1 MRPVAII
8 LVVVAALAAV
18 LTGFLAKRWLEGQ
31 VRPIPDAPQLVEVL
45 VAAREVPAGST
56 LASGDLRYDPWP
68 PSATTSRLLSRQ
80 NGDDPKARFL
90 GQVSRRA
97 LVEGEPFAETV
108 VVRHDVAGVLAAM
121 LAPGMRAVSIA
132 ITTAS
137 GVSGFITPGD
147 RVDVVLAADVRKAEG
162 GDNQDLKGGALV
174 RFAAETVL
182 EDVKVLAID
191 QQIARGRDGS
201 AIQGKTA
208 TVEVSSKQAELLTA
222 AGMLGNLSLVLR
234 GFETD
239 TARTATQPSSFT
251 SDLEASK
258 ALQSLHGP
266 KAKPA
271 APHGGGVQINRA
283 GQLSTQSIR
292 P

>member
-1 MRPVAII
+1 MRPVAIV
-8 LVVVAALAAV
+8 LVVVAVLAAV

-31 VRPIPDAPQLVEVL
+31 TRPVTEASHLVEVL
-45 VAAREVPAGST
+45 VAAREVPAGT
-56 LASGDLRYDPWP
+56 ALASGDLRYDPWP
-68 PSATTSRLLSRQ
+68 SGAAVGRLVRQ
-80 NGDDPKARFL
+80 GGDDPKAKFL
-90 GQVSRRA
+90 GQVTRRA
-97 LVEGEPFAETV
+97 LMDGEPFAETV
-108 VVRHDVAGVLAAM
+108 VVRQDAAGVLAAM
-121 LAPGMRAVSIA
+121 LAPGMRAVSVA

-147 RVDVVLAADVRKAEG
+147 RVDVVLAADVRKA
-162 GDNQDLKGGALV
+162 DSSNTDKGGPLV

-208 TVEVSSKQAELLTA
+208 TVEVTSKQAELLTA

-234 GFETD
+234 GFEAD
-239 TARTATQPSSFT
+239 TARTATQPTTFT
-251 SDLEASK
+251 SDIEASK
-258 ALQSLHGP
+258 ALQALRGP
-266 KAKPA
+266 KSKPA
-271 APHGGGVQINRA
+271 VSHGSGVQVNRA
-283 GQLSTQSIR
+283 GQISTQSAR

>member
-18 LTGFLAKRWLEGQ
+18 LTGFLAKRWMDGQ
-31 VRPIPDAPQLVEVL
+31 ARPAAGAPQLVEVL
-45 VAAREVPAGST
+45 VAAREVPAGT
-56 LASGDLRYDPWP
+56 ALQGGDLRYDPWP
-68 PSATTSRLLSRQ
+68 PVAVSSRLLSRQ

-90 GQVSRRA
+90 GQVTRRA

-108 VVRHDVAGVLAAM
+108 VVRHDAAGVLAAM

-162 GDNQDLKGGALV
+162 GGSQDKGGPLV

-234 GFETD
+234 GFEAD
-239 TARTATQPSSFT
+239 TARAATQPSSFT
-251 SDLEASK
+251 SDIEASK

-266 KAKPA
+266 KAKAA

-283 GQLSTQSIR
+283 GQLSTQSAR

>member
-18 LTGFLAKRWLEGQ
+18 LTGFLAKRWMDGQ
-31 VRPIPDAPQLVEVL
+31 ARPTGDAPQLVEVL
-45 VAAREVPAGST
+45 VAAREVPAGT
-56 LASGDLRYDPWP
+56 ALQGGDLRYDPWP
-68 PSATTSRLLSRQ
+68 PVAVSSRLLSRQ

-90 GQVSRRA
+90 GQVTRRA

-108 VVRHDVAGVLAAM
+108 VVRHDAAGVLAAM

-162 GDNQDLKGGALV
+162 GGSQDKGGPLV

-234 GFETD
+234 GFEAD
-239 TARTATQPSSFT
+239 TARAATQPSSFT
-251 SDLEASK
+251 SDIEASK

-266 KAKPA
+266 KAKAA

-283 GQLSTQSIR
+283 GQLSSQSVR